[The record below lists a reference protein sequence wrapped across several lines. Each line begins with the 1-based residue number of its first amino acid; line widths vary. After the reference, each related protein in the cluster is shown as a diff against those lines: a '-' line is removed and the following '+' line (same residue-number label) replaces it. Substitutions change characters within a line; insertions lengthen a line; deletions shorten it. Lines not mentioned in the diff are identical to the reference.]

1 MNANP
6 VFLRYL
12 ALDAHKHYVVIGGV
26 NATCETVV
34 PPRRLEMAELEDWL
48 RTHLQPTDKVVI
60 EATPNTWTLYDQVG
74 RYAGAVV
81 VAHPPHIKLIGAAL
95 VKTDKRDVFVLAKL
109 LALNLI
115 PEVWMPPQPVRE
127 LRELVAHRLRLT
139 RARTQTTN
147 CLHSM
152 WQRHNLA
159 ALDGDPFAAQH
170 RPWWTSLDL
179 SPTEKLHV
187 RQDLATLDLLNA
199 QIAEVEQELE
209 RLSTV
214 APWAAQTPFLMQLP
228 GIGLITAMII
238 LAAVGD
244 ITHFAHAKHL
254 VGYAGLGPYVHDSGK
269 TQRHGGITKH
279 GRADLRY
286 AMVEAAW
293 VAVRTHPRWQ
303 AEFARLAKRMPDN
316 QAIVAIARKLLVVV
330 WHVLHDHA
338 ADHHALP
345 DKVAAKFFVWSA
357 RLGQTYR
364 GRFTPRQFV
373 RWQLMQLGL
382 GDDLTHVR
390 FGGQLRSL
398 PSAEEL
404 AALTATVT

>member
-60 EATPNTWTLYDQVG
+60 EATTNTWTLYDQVG

-115 PEVWMPPQPVRE
+115 PEVWVPPQPVRE

-199 QIAEVEQELE
+199 QIAEVEQELA

>member
-60 EATPNTWTLYDQVG
+60 EATTNTWTLYDQVG

-115 PEVWMPPQPVRE
+115 PEVWVPPQPVRE

-147 CLHSM
+147 RLHSM

-199 QIAEVEQELE
+199 QIAEVEQELA

-228 GIGLITAMII
+228 GIGLITAMLI

-244 ITHFAHAKHL
+244 ITRFAHAKHL

-398 PSAEEL
+398 PSVEEL

>member
-60 EATPNTWTLYDQVG
+60 EATTNTWTLYDQVA

>member
-60 EATPNTWTLYDQVG
+60 EATTNTWTLYDQVA

-115 PEVWMPPQPVRE
+115 PEVWVPPQPVRE

-147 CLHSM
+147 RLHSM
-152 WQRHNLA
+152 LQRHNLA
-159 ALDGDPFAAQH
+159 APDGDPFAAQH

-398 PSAEEL
+398 PSVEEL

>member
-1 MNANP
+1 MNTNP

-26 NATCETVV
+26 NAACELVLS
-34 PPRRLEMAELEDWL
+34 PRRLEWAELEDWL

-60 EATPNTWTLYDQVG
+60 EATTNTWTLYDQVA

-95 VKTDKRDVFVLAKL
+95 VKTDKRDVQVLAKL
-109 LALNLI
+109 LALDLI
-115 PEVWMPPQPVRE
+115 PEVWVPPQPVRE
-127 LRELVAHRLRLT
+127 LRELTAHRLRLT
-139 RARTQTTN
+139 HARTQTTN
-147 CLHSM
+147 RLHSM
-152 WQRHNLA
+152 LQRHNLA
-159 ALDGDPFAAQH
+159 APTGDPFAAQH
-170 RPWWTSLDL
+170 RARWEALDL

-187 RQDLATLDLLNA
+187 RQDLATLDLLNT
-199 QIAEVEQELE
+199 QLAEVEQELA

-214 APWAAQTPFLMQLP
+214 APWAEQVPFLIQLP

-244 ITHFAHAKHL
+244 ITRFARAKNL
-254 VGYAGLGPYVHDSGK
+254 VGYAGLGTYVHDSGK
-269 TQRHGGITKH
+269 THRHGGITKH
-279 GRADLRY
+279 GRADLRS
-286 AMVEAAW
+286 ALVEAAW

-303 AEFARLAKRMPDN
+303 AEFARLSKRMPAN

-330 WHVLHDHA
+330 WHVLHDHQP
-338 ADHHALP
+338 DRHAQA
-345 DKVAAKFFVWSA
+345 DKVAAKFFVWSG

-364 GRFTPRQFV
+364 GCFTPRQFV

-382 GDDLTHVR
+382 GDDLTHIR
-390 FGGQLRSL
+390 FGGDLRSL
-398 PSAEEL
+398 PTAEEL
-404 AALTATVT
+404 AALIPTVT

>member
-60 EATPNTWTLYDQVG
+60 EATTNTWTLYDQVG

-115 PEVWMPPQPVRE
+115 PEVWVPPQPVRE

-147 CLHSM
+147 RLHSM

-159 ALDGDPFAAQH
+159 APDGDPFAAQH

-199 QIAEVEQELE
+199 RIAEVEQELA

-214 APWAAQTPFLMQLP
+214 AP
-228 GIGLITAMII
+228 
-238 LAAVGD
+238 
-244 ITHFAHAKHL
+244 
-254 VGYAGLGPYVHDSGK
+254 
-269 TQRHGGITKH
+269 
-279 GRADLRY
+279 
-286 AMVEAAW
+286 
-293 VAVRTHPRWQ
+293 
-303 AEFARLAKRMPDN
+303 
-316 QAIVAIARKLLVVV
+316 
-330 WHVLHDHA
+330 
-338 ADHHALP
+338 
-345 DKVAAKFFVWSA
+345 
-357 RLGQTYR
+357 
-364 GRFTPRQFV
+364 
-373 RWQLMQLGL
+373 
-382 GDDLTHVR
+382 
-390 FGGQLRSL
+390 
-398 PSAEEL
+398 
-404 AALTATVT
+404 

>member
-1 MNANP
+1 MNTNP

-60 EATPNTWTLYDQVG
+60 EATTNTWTLYDQVG

-115 PEVWMPPQPVRE
+115 PEVWVPPQPVRE

-147 CLHSM
+147 RLHSM

-199 QIAEVEQELE
+199 QIAEVEQELA

-316 QAIVAIARKLLVVV
+316 QAIIAIARKLLVVV

>member
-115 PEVWMPPQPVRE
+115 PEVWVPPQPVRE